1 MSVQFIEN
9 NGMPEYAVIP
19 AEDYET
25 LLKKAEMLDDVVAFD
40 KAVATED
47 ELLPVELV
55 TQLVSGE
62 NKVKV
67 WRNYRGLTQMQLAQ
81 ATNLTQAYIGQVET
95 GKREGSVKVLVV
107 IAEAL
112 GVDVDDLVS

>member
-19 AEDYET
+19 AADYEL
-25 LLKKAEMLDDVVAFD
+25 LLKKSEMLDDVIAFD
-40 KAVATED
+40 RAITED
-47 ELLPVELV
+47 EELLPAELV
-55 TQLVSGE
+55 ARLVSGE

-67 WRNYRGLTQMQLAQ
+67 WRNYRGLTQEQLAQ
-81 ATNLTQAYIGQVET
+81 ATNLAQAYIGQIET
-95 GKREGSVKVLVV
+95 GKREGTVKVLVV

-112 GVDVDDLVS
+112 GVDVDDLV